1 MNFKIKIVFIFL
13 VFLFVNK
20 NLNAQSVILE
30 SYVKEGFERNKI
42 INQQNLLLKKA
53 DLAIEEANDLKKP
66 QVNFNFTYTLAA
78 GGRSI
83 DFPIGDLLNPVY
95 GTLNQQ
101 LVAQGKTPQFPT
113 LKNQTVSFLP
123 NNFYDTRFRTTY
135 PLLNPDIKLNKTA
148 KELQRDLMLP
158 DVEITKKDL
167 EKDIKSTYF
176 KYLQA
181 NQALK
186 IFDYALGLLQEVKR
200 INESMVRND
209 IAIPSILY
217 RVKNDMAKVNAQKI
231 EMQNNLNNAQLLFNT
246 LINKPLESKIE
257 LDTFFYTFN
266 SNIAKSKE
274 LIDVNNRAEVAK
286 IKQAAKLLTLKVS
299 FEQSF
304 YKPRIGTFLDLGS
317 QGYIYKNGPKL
328 YFLGGITVDY
338 PIWDAHRNHKRIEQA
353 DLDEKAFSE
362 QSAYIKDQLTLQAK
376 VKQNDYNSA
385 IDVFET
391 TKSQVDLTK
400 RYFRDTQKR
409 YKEGQAIYLEVSDA
423 HTQLL
428 NAELQQ
434 SIALMNIWI
443 RKAELERVR

>member
-1 MNFKIKIVFIFL
+1 MNFKIKIIFIFL

-20 NLNAQSVILE
+20 NLSAQSVILE
-30 SYVKEGFERNKI
+30 SYVKDGFESNKI
-42 INQQNLLLKKA
+42 INQQGLLVKKA

-78 GGRSI
+78 GGRAI
-83 DFPIGDLLNPVY
+83 DFPIGDILNPVY
-95 GTLNQQ
+95 NNLNKQ
-101 LVAQGKTPQFPT
+101 LVAQGKTPQFT
-113 LKNQTVSFLP
+113 DLQNQKVTFLP

-135 PLLNPDIKLNKTA
+135 PLLNPDIRLNKTA

-158 DVEITKKDL
+158 DVEIAKKDL

-176 KYLQA
+176 RYLQA

-200 INESMVRND
+200 MNESMVRND

-217 RVKNDMAKVNAQKI
+217 RVKNDMAKVTAQKI
-231 EMQNNLNNAQLLFNT
+231 ELQNNLKNAQLLFNT
-246 LINKPLESKIE
+246 LINKPLETKIE
-257 LDTFFYTFN
+257 IDTFFYAFN
-266 SNIAKSKE
+266 STIAKSTE
-274 LIDVNNRAEVAK
+274 VIEVNNRAEVSK
-286 IKQAAKLLTLKVS
+286 IMQAAKLLHLKSS
-299 FEQSF
+299 FEQSY

-317 QGYIYKNGPKL
+317 QGYVYKDQFKL

-353 DLDEKAFSE
+353 GLDEKAFSE
-362 QSAYIKDQLTLQAK
+362 QSAYLKDQLTLQAK

-385 IDVFET
+385 IEVFET

-400 RYFRDTQKR
+400 RYYRDTQKR
-409 YKEGQAIYLEVSDA
+409 YIEGQAIYLELSDA

-443 RKAELERVR
+443 RKTELERVK